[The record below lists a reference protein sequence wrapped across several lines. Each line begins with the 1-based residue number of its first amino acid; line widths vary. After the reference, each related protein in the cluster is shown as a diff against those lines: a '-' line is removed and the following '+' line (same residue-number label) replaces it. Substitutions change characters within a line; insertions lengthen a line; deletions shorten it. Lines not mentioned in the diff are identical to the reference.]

1 MRVAIRKHSDYQDDG
16 RRLGLLWTNITR
28 PCCSAKSAS
37 GAFTPWPSRPAPRAI
52 STAPLDCTS
61 CYYLSKEKLLNAQA
75 KDSMDDMTL
84 ERFVEQYIEAVTGD
98 SVVFTWQ
105 GGEPTLLGLQ
115 FFHKVVAFQKN
126 MRSQRRKSRT
136 IYRPTDIDNRGMVRV
151 LESQS
156 LLGRAEH

>member
-1 MRVAIRKHSDYQDDG
+1 MDKYHAPMLFGKVG
-16 RRLGLLWTNITR
+16 ERRFHAM
-28 PCCSAKSAS
+28 AKPT
-37 GAFTPWPSRPAPRAI
+37 G
-52 STAPLDCTS
+52 STCNLDCTS

-115 FFHKVVAFQKN
+115 FFHKVVAFQKKYAKPAQKIEN
-126 MRSQRRKSRT
+126 DLQT
-136 IYRPTDIDNRGMVRV
+136 NG
-151 LESQS
+151 
-156 LLGRAEH
+156 H